1 MNIKE
6 HLSNY
11 SKNLT
16 INDIC
21 QNDMSEYNYFKEF
34 IINHY
39 SLEHIKIYNY
49 LKYVKII
56 RQKILYDTNG
66 LYDTYLQRI
75 DNIINIMSKH
85 NIFNKINI
93 KKHLFKINKIN
104 LLLNKKQ
111 KNTQEVIEN
120 YRILYDKYSN
130 SNDDIKCKLLYNLN
144 ILLYKQQLFL
154 KLSKNLRFHIQNLI
168 DLEEKYDI
176 DHKLIEI
183 NNIERT
189 LLGKK
194 SEYKVEKILK
204 NFVIKNKYIYIQN
217 IDIIKLFKLDLKNI
231 KNMKGEADGILLYY
245 DGSDYIID
253 YFIEVKSSI
262 KATYEDVSKFNNLKK
277 CIEILNDNIS
287 FTLEDIVLSKKSF
300 QKIITKHVSEWIIY
314 ICVDSRKKIEK
325 SHFYFSNVLKI
336 IDNEFI
342 KAYYINN
349 DDSIIDKKYKL
360 IKDNKDYIDLLFNK
374 WKEDVNLTSTSS
386 SVYLINE

>member
-11 SKNLT
+11 AKNLT
-16 INDIC
+16 INDIYET
-21 QNDMSEYNYFKEF
+21 DMAEYNYFKMF

-39 SLEHIKIYNY
+39 SLEHIKEFNY

-56 RQKILYDTNG
+56 RQKIVYITNG
-66 LYDTYLQRI
+66 LYESYLQRI
-75 DNIINIMSKH
+75 NNIIDIMAKH
-85 NIFNKINI
+85 NILNKMDI
-93 KKHLFKINKIN
+93 KKYLFKINKIN
-104 LLLNKKQ
+104 LILNKKQ
-111 KNTQEVIEN
+111 KNLQEVIEN
-120 YRILYDKYSN
+120 YRILYDKYN
-130 SNDDIKCKLLYNLN
+130 TNADDIKFKLLYNLN
-144 ILLYKQQLFL
+144 IMIYKQQLFL
-154 KLSKNLRFHIQNLI
+154 KLSKSLRYNVQNLI

-204 NFVIKNKYIYIQN
+204 NFIIKNKYIYIQN

-277 CIEILNDNIS
+277 CIEKLSIDIS
-287 FTLEDIVLSKKSF
+287 FSLEDIVLTKKSF
-300 QKIITKHVSEWIIY
+300 QKIITKHISEWIIY
-314 ICVDSRKKIEK
+314 ICVDKRKKIEK

-349 DDSIIDKKYKL
+349 DDSIIDKKYK
-360 IKDNKDYIDLLFNK
+360 IIIDNKDFIDILFNK
-374 WKEDVNLTSTSS
+374 WKEDVDLTLTSS

>member
-1 MNIKE
+1 MNIKD

-11 SKNLT
+11 AKNLT
-16 INDIC
+16 IHDIFET
-21 QNDMSEYNYFKEF
+21 DMAEYNYFKMF
-34 IINHY
+34 IFNHY

-56 RQKILYDTNG
+56 RQKIVYETNG
-66 LYDTYLQRI
+66 LYESYLQRI
-75 DNIINIMSKH
+75 NNIIDIMAKH
-85 NIFNKINI
+85 NILNKMDI
-93 KKHLFKINKIN
+93 KKYLFKINKIN
-104 LLLNKKQ
+104 LLLNKRQ
-111 KNTQEVIEN
+111 KNIQEVIEN
-120 YRILYDKYSN
+120 YRILYDKYN
-130 SNDDIKCKLLYNLN
+130 TNAEYIKFKLLYNLN
-144 ILLYKQQLFL
+144 IILYKQQLFL
-154 KLSKNLRFHIQNLI
+154 KLSKSLKYHIQLLI

-204 NFVIKNKYIYIQN
+204 NFIIKNKYIYIQN
-217 IDIIKLFKLDLKNI
+217 IDIIKLFKLDLKNV

-277 CIEILNDNIS
+277 CIEKLSIDIS
-287 FTLEDIVLSKKSF
+287 FSLEDIVLTKKSF
-300 QKIITKHVSEWIIY
+300 QKIITKHISEWIIY
-314 ICVDSRKKIEK
+314 ICIDSRKKIEK

-336 IDNEFI
+336 VDNEFI

-349 DDSIIDKKYKL
+349 DDSIIDKKYK
-360 IKDNKDYIDLLFNK
+360 IIIDNKDFINILFNK

>member
-1 MNIKE
+1 MDIKD

-11 SKNLT
+11 AKNLT
-16 INDIC
+16 IHDIYET
-21 QNDMSEYNYFKEF
+21 DMAEYDYFKEF
-34 IINHY
+34 IVNHY

-56 RQKILYDTNG
+56 RQKIVYETNG
-66 LYDTYLQRI
+66 LYESYLQRI
-75 DNIINIMSKH
+75 NNIIDIMAKH
-85 NIFNKINI
+85 NILNKMDI
-93 KKHLFKINKIN
+93 KKYLFKINKIN
-104 LLLNKKQ
+104 LLLNKRQ
-111 KNTQEVIEN
+111 KNIQEVIEN
-120 YRILYDKYSN
+120 YRILYDKYN
-130 SNDDIKCKLLYNLN
+130 TNAEYIKFKLLYNLN
-144 ILLYKQQLFL
+144 IILYKQQLFL
-154 KLSKNLRFHIQNLI
+154 KLSKSLKYHIQLLI

-204 NFVIKNKYIYIQN
+204 NFIIKNKYIYIQN
-217 IDIIKLFKLDLKNI
+217 IDIIKLFKLDLKNV

-277 CIEILNDNIS
+277 CIEKLSIDIS
-287 FTLEDIVLSKKSF
+287 FSLEDIVLTKKSF
-300 QKIITKHVSEWIIY
+300 QKIITKHISEWIIY

-336 IDNEFI
+336 VDNEFI

-349 DDSIIDKKYKL
+349 DDSIIDKKYK
-360 IKDNKDYIDLLFNK
+360 IIVDNKDFIDILFNK